1 MTHATE
7 LTHPATLAAPAT
19 NRKAATWLGLAIS
32 LFGMI
37 AIRQAFR
44 LITTE
49 PGPALT
55 LARELCMFALSGALL
70 LLVRRGEGLPL
81 RSIGLGTAPWWK
93 SLLWG
98 VVIAVA
104 CIVPAALLSTLT
116 HYGHG
121 AASQSFAKLPLW
133 LITLVVVRAGF
144 AEELFYRGYAIER
157 LQSLGF
163 GRLVSWLV
171 PLAIFAAA
179 HWTGGTANILIAL
192 VLGAILTAFY
202 QWRRDL
208 VANMFGHFLVDFVS
222 NVLPAL
228 FS

>member
-7 LTHPATLAAPAT
+7 LTHPTLAAPGT

-44 LITTE
+44 LLSVE
-49 PGPALT
+49 HVPSVVF
-55 LARELCMFALSGALL
+55 AREICMFVLAGILL
-70 LLVRRGEGLPL
+70 WLIRRREGLPL
-81 RSIGLGTAPWWK
+81 RSVGLGTAPWWK

-98 VVIAVA
+98 VVIAIA
-104 CIVPAALLSTLT
+104 CIVPAALLMSLT

-121 AASQSFAKLPLW
+121 PGSQSFAKMPLW

-163 GRLVSWLV
+163 GRAISWAV
-171 PLAIFAAA
+171 PLVIFSLA
-179 HWTGGTANILIAL
+179 HWTGGAANILLAF
-192 VLGAILTAFY
+192 VLGGILTAFY

-208 VANMFGHFLVDFVS
+208 VANMFGHFLVDFIS
-222 NVLPAL
+222 NVVPVL
-228 FS
+228 FA

>member
-1 MTHATE
+1 MTPVTE

-19 NRKAATWLGLAIS
+19 NRKAVTWLGLAIS

-44 LITTE
+44 LVTTE
-49 PGPALT
+49 PGPPLT
-55 LARELCMFALSGALL
+55 LARELCMFTLAGALL
-70 LLVRRGEGLPL
+70 WLVRRGEGLPL
-81 RSIGLGTAPWWK
+81 RSIGLGTAAWWK

-98 VVIAVA
+98 IVIAIA
-104 CIVPAALLSTLT
+104 CILPAALLSTLT

-121 AASQSFAKLPLW
+121 PASQSFAKLPLW
-133 LITLVVVRAGF
+133 LISLVVVRAGF

-179 HWTGGTANILIAL
+179 HWTGGAANILIAL
-192 VLGAILTAFY
+192 VLGAILTAFF

-208 VANMFGHFLVDFVS
+208 AANMFGHFLVDFVS